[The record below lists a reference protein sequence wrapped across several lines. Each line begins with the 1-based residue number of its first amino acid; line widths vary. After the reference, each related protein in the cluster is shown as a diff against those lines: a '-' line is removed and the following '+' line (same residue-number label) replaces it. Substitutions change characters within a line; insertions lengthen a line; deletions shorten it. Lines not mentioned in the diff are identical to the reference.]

1 MKNFLSVDDVKDP
14 MDIVKNVFEIKRAPL
29 AGTTIG
35 KGKVLGL
42 VFFNSSLRTRMSTTR
57 AAYNLG
63 MNVMVLNV
71 SSDSW
76 QLEFE
81 DGAIMDKGA
90 VEHVKEAVQVMT
102 SYCDILGVR
111 SFPGLENRDEDY
123 QEVVLHSFVK
133 NARCPIINLESST
146 LHPLQ
151 SLTDVFTIEEHKSS
165 EKPKVV
171 LTWAPHPKN
180 LPQSV
185 ANSFAQWMNKTDY
198 DFTIVQPEGLE
209 LSEQFTAGAKIEWN
223 QEKAL
228 ERADFV
234 YVKNWSSFH
243 HYGARKDHPEWTITT
258 EKIGLT
264 NSAKVM
270 HCLPVRRNVVI
281 ADEVLDGPNAIVI
294 QQAEN
299 RLYAAQAVLKEI
311 LKNQQK

>member
-1 MKNFLSVDDVKDP
+1 MKNFISIDDVDDPISMVEK
-14 MDIVKNVFEIKRAPL
+14 VFEIKRAPL
-29 AGTTIG
+29 ADTTIG
-35 KGKVLGL
+35 RGKVLGL

-63 MNVMVLNV
+63 MNVIVLNV

-81 DGAIMDKGA
+81 DGAIMDQGA
-90 VEHVKEAVQVMT
+90 VEHVKEAVPVMT

-111 SFPGLENRDEDY
+111 SFPGLENRDKDY
-123 QEVVLHSFVK
+123 QEEVLHSFVK
-133 NARCPIINLESST
+133 NARCPVINLESST

-151 SLTDVFTIEEHKSS
+151 SLTDLFTIEERKQS

-171 LTWAPHPKN
+171 LTWAPHPKS

-185 ANSFAQWMNKTDY
+185 ANSFAQWMKKTDY
-198 DFTIVQPEGLE
+198 DFTIVQPKGLE
-209 LSEQFTAGAKIEWN
+209 LPEQFTRGAKIECH

-228 ERADFV
+228 AGADFL
-234 YVKNWSSFH
+234 YVKNWSSYH
-243 HYGARKDHPEWTITT
+243 NYGAREDHPEWTITS
-258 EKIGLT
+258 EKLALT

-281 ADEVLDGPNAIVI
+281 ADDVIDGANSIVVE
-294 QQAEN
+294 QAEN